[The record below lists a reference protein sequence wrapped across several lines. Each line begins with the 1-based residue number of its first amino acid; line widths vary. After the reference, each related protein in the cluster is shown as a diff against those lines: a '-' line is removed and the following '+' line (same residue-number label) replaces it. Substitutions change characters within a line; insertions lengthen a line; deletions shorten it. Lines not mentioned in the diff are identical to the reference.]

1 MYSLTSFC
9 LFEGHSH
16 AFVGGPNPPF
26 APSRDHT
33 PIPSLHS
40 RSANVCLPLVFHLTL
55 VSRMLYSFQV
65 LTFREATVT
74 TILCSTVFLPVLC
87 VTWDLVQLHMH
98 VYPSYH
104 PIGPLS
110 SEWPD
115 QQSNFAILQLL
126 IP

>member
-65 LTFREATVT
+65 LTSREATVT
-74 TILCSTVFLPVLC
+74 TILCSSVFLPVLC
-87 VTWDLVQLHMH
+87 VTWDLVQLHM
-98 VYPSYH
+98 STLLTFRLALYH
-104 PIGPLS
+104 QDGQI
-110 SEWPD
+110 
-115 QQSNFAILQLL
+115 SNLILLFCNH
-126 IP
+126 